1 MRIVEPVTPQDYRQ
15 YYNLRWKIL
24 CAPWKQ
30 PRGIERDPSDGD
42 STHLMAVDEGHAV
55 VGVGRLHFNTP
66 GEAQIRYMA
75 IATANQRR
83 GIGTSLLE
91 ALEDRARQL
100 GALQLI
106 LNARETALEFY
117 LKHGYEIKGPG
128 HILFD
133 SIAHVRMKKI
143 L

>member
-1 MRIVEPVTPQDYRQ
+1 
-15 YYNLRWKIL
+15 
-24 CAPWKQ
+24 
-30 PRGIERDPSDGD
+30 
-42 STHLMAVDEGHAV
+42 
-55 VGVGRLHFNTP
+55 
-66 GEAQIRYMA
+66 MA